1 VVLWPLAF
9 VGAGVVCGVV
19 CVVAW
24 VRMRAFL
31 SRAQRVP
38 GVVTELIRSYS
49 SSSGSGSGGSS
60 GGYTYRPVFQFRTYD
75 GRDVRVESSVGS
87 NPPSAR
93 PGQQVNV
100 LYDPMRPEH
109 ARLDTF
115 TQRGGLVV
123 LIMLVFTVVFT
134 AVGVGVTAGLNA

>member
-1 VVLWPLAF
+1 VVLWPLVF
-9 VGAGVVCGVV
+9 VGVGLTCGVV

-24 VRMRAFL
+24 VRMRAFM

-49 SSSGSGSGGSS
+49 SSSGSGSSS
-60 GGYTYRPVFQFRTYD
+60 RGGYTYRPVFQFRTYD

-93 PGQQVNV
+93 PGQRVNV
-100 LYDPMRPEH
+100 LYDPMRPER

-115 TQRGGLVV
+115 VQRGGLLV
-123 LIMLVFTVVFT
+123 LIMLLFTVVFT
-134 AVGVGVTAGLNA
+134 AVGAGVTIGLNA